1 MEIGLDYMHIRSRA
15 EHYGLRWTGIALL
28 LVGLG
33 LALAGGSYYGYIF
46 WLRYGLDDYNAE
58 RPGLVQAVEAA
69 ALPAADGSLTV
80 RELSLPPGVYDEQ
93 AAKLGFTPL
102 SGAGAAPDSLPAA
115 AELRVKALDIKVSV
129 AELHS
134 AGESV
139 ASYAMDSISAGQL
152 DGFAN
157 PGEQGAMWLFGPAG
171 GGPYGFSNLTRAPQY
186 LAETD
191 GLPII
196 VSSDEQDYLYLA
208 THTDVIPASD
218 LALTNAD
225 RATVHLAVPV
235 PDGLYD
241 HFLILSGEL
250 VGKR

>member
-46 WLRYGLDDYNAE
+46 WLRFGLDDYRAQ
-58 RPGLVQAVEAA
+58 RQDVTPLVESAA
-69 ALPAADGSLTV
+69 TAAADGSVMV
-80 RELSLPPGVYDEQ
+80 RELALPPGVYDER
-93 AAKLGFTPL
+93 AAGMGYTPL
-102 SGAGAAPDSLPAA
+102 SGTAGAAPGSLPAA
-115 AELRVKALDIKVSV
+115 TKLRVPALDIKVSV
-129 AELHS
+129 DELLS
-134 AGESV
+134 TKA
-139 ASYAMDSISAGQL
+139 YAMDSIADGQR
-152 DGFAN
+152 DGLAN
-157 PGEQGAMWLFGPAG
+157 PGEQGAMWFLGPAG
-171 GGPYGFSNLTRAPQY
+171 GGPYGFSNLRQAPHY
-186 LAETD
+186 VDGTE

-196 VSSDEQDYLYLA
+196 VSNREQDYLYLA

-218 LALTNAD
+218 LALSSTD

-241 HFLILSGEL
+241 HFLVLSGEL
-250 VGKR
+250 VGMR

>member
-1 MEIGLDYMHIRSRA
+1 MQIRSRA

-46 WLRYGLDDYNAE
+46 WLRSGLDDYSAE
-58 RPGLVQAVEAA
+58 RPGLVQVQVVEAA
-69 ALPAADGSLTV
+69 ALPAAAGSVTV
-80 RELSLPPGVYDEQ
+80 REWALAPGIYDRQ
-93 AAKLGFTPL
+93 VAKLGFTPL
-102 SGAGAAPDSLPAA
+102 SDAAGASPDSLPPAA
-115 AELRVKALDIKVSV
+115 DLRVKALDIKVSV
-129 AELHS
+129 ETLHS
-134 AGESV
+134 AEESV

-157 PGEQGAMWLFGPAG
+157 PGERGAMWLFGPAG
-171 GGPYGFSNLTRAPQY
+171 GGPYGFGNLTRAPQH
-186 LAETD
+186 LAGTE

-218 LALTNAD
+218 LALSSAD

-241 HFLILSGEL
+241 HFLVLSGEL
-250 VGKR
+250 VGVR

>member
-15 EHYGLRWTGIALL
+15 EHYGLRWAGIALL

-46 WLRYGLDDYNAE
+46 WLRLGLDDY
-58 RPGLVQAVEAA
+58 RTQRQDVTPVVESAA
-69 ALPAADGSLTV
+69 TPAADGSVMV
-80 RELSLPPGVYDEQ
+80 RELALPPGVYDEY
-93 AAKLGFTPL
+93 AAKEEFTPL
-102 SGAGAAPDSLPAA
+102 SGSAGAAPGSLPAA
-115 AELRVKALDIKVSV
+115 TKLRVPALDIKVSV
-129 AELHS
+129 DELLS
-134 AGESV
+134 TKA
-139 ASYAMDSISAGQL
+139 YAMDSIAAGQ
-152 DGFAN
+152 DGLAN
-157 PGEQGAMWLFGPAG
+157 PGEQGAMLFIGPAG
-171 GGPYGFSNLTRAPQY
+171 GGPYGFSNLRQAPHY
-186 LAETD
+186 VDGTE

-196 VSSDEQDYLYLA
+196 VSNREQDYLYLA

-218 LALTNAD
+218 FALSSAD

-241 HFLILSGEL
+241 HFLVLSGEL

>member
-46 WLRYGLDDYNAE
+46 WLRFELDDYRAQ
-58 RPGLVQAVEAA
+58 RQDVTPLVESAA
-69 ALPAADGSLTV
+69 TAAADGSVMV
-80 RELSLPPGVYDEQ
+80 RELALPPGVYDER
-93 AAKLGFTPL
+93 AAGMEFTPL
-102 SGAGAAPDSLPAA
+102 SGAAGAAPGSLPAA
-115 AELRVKALDIKVSV
+115 TELRVRDLNIKVSV
-129 AELHS
+129 DELQS
-134 AGESV
+134 AK
-139 ASYAMDSISAGQL
+139 AYAMDAIAAGQR

-157 PGEQGAMWLFGPAG
+157 PGEQGAVWFFGPAG
-171 GGPYGFSNLTRAPQY
+171 GSYGFSNLRRAPHY
-186 LAETD
+186 VDGRE

-196 VSSDEQDYLYLA
+196 VSNGEQDYLYLA

-218 LALTNAD
+218 LVLSSTD

-241 HFLILSGEL
+241 HFLVLSGEL
-250 VGKR
+250 VGMR